1 MRLPPIGLVLLLIAA
16 GGFARVAEA
25 QPYCA
30 EYSGGTRDCGIPTM
44 EACQQAI
51 RGVGGACKLDTT
63 ARIPP
68 NLMQRM
74 ERRNQDFRAPAAGP
88 TQRSLDYM
96 PPPPS
101 AR

>member
-1 MRLPPIGLVLLLIAA
+1 MRLLLIGFVLVLIAA
-16 GGFARVAEA
+16 GSARTAEA

-51 RGVGGACKLDTT
+51 RGVGGACELDTT

-74 ERRNQDFRAPAAGP
+74 ERRNQDFLAPAAPSQWP
-88 TQRSLDYM
+88 TDYM